1 MKQLVT
7 LYSDIPKDKFE
18 SLSVS
23 IVEFEDAA
31 AALIEQAERA
41 EITDEET
48 YAKGGDLIK
57 VARAHVAKAEQMRKE
72 LKAPVLAVSKMIEDS
87 FKPLK
92 TEFDKVRTTI
102 EKKMAAWKAEEDKR
116 RREEAEKRRREIE
129 EEALRKAESAKS
141 DEDQDKILSE
151 AADAGKDIEDNS
163 GVGLRRGM
171 FGSTG
176 TRKTYSTEV
185 TNMRDFLWSL
195 LEQYDNGNV
204 ELGAVI
210 EFRKAGLNTLAK
222 DMLERGVKALPGAKF
237 IESESIRVY

>member
-7 LYSDIPKDKFE
+7 LYETINRDKLS
-18 SLSVS
+18 SLVLS
-23 IVEFEDAA
+23 IVEFEEAA
-31 AALIEQAERA
+31 SALLEQAERA
-41 EITDEET
+41 EITDEES

-57 VARAHVAKAEQMRKE
+57 VARSHAAKADDIRKE
-72 LKAPVLAVSKMIEDS
+72 LKAPVLAVGKMIEDS

-92 TEFDKVRTTI
+92 ADFEKVRHTI
-102 EKKMAAWKAEEDKR
+102 EKKMVDWKREEDRK
-116 RREEAEKRRREIE
+116 RREEAERVRKEIE

-141 DEDQDKILSE
+141 SEDQEQILDA
-151 AADAGKDIEDNS
+151 AADAGKGIVDES

-176 TRKTYSTEV
+176 TKKTYSTEV

-237 IESESIRVY
+237 IESESLRVY